1 MSLINIV
8 DTTLRDGEQA
18 PGIVFGKEDKKHIA
32 VLLDQVGVFE
42 IEAGTPAMGSLEC
55 EALAEIYELNLGTR
69 VSTWNR
75 ANLRD
80 IKASLDCG
88 SRHLHISLPVS
99 DIQIQYKL
107 QKDRSWVLNKLKE
120 SVYFAR
126 AAGASV
132 TIGAEDASRA
142 DFSFLA
148 DYACLARELGAERLR
163 YADTVGVLD
172 PFTSYYRVQKLISE
186 SGIEIEFHAHN
197 DFALA
202 IANTLAGV
210 KAGAQF
216 ASTTVLGLGERAG
229 NCPLEMIVRVFHQ
242 FLPNSISIRPN
253 QLESLTSYIG
263 SITSGFA
270 SIAKSG
276 CTPDHSDNA
285 H

>member
-55 EALAEIYELNLGTR
+55 EVLAEIFALNLGTR
-69 VSTWNR
+69 VSAWNR

-229 NCPLEMIVRVFHQ
+229 NCPLEMIVRVFDQ
-242 FLPNSISIRPN
+242 FLPMSISVN
-253 QLESLTSYIG
+253 QNALNNLVRYVTSVTAGIASKVNSERICYI
-263 SITSGFA
+263 
-270 SIAKSG
+270 
-276 CTPDHSDNA
+276 
-285 H
+285 